1 MLRTNSFL
9 AALFAFGFVS
19 IGGLGAAQTKL
30 QAPGPQAGTASPALK
45 NLIDAI
51 NSQDPS
57 HIASFVQKNFDTNH
71 IDQDSW
77 STRCCEPDE
86 VIRTLDNVGKRS
98 GGLIVESSY
107 PHGTGITAFAKTK
120 LRGWKL
126 YIDLECGKTEPCRI
140 ESYQIVAL
148 SPAPE
153 YFLPKPEPDVPTET
167 RLETLKRAFEEASAG
182 QMFSGTVLIARHG
195 KVLFRGAYGE
205 ADRARHIPISLETPF
220 FIASLGKLFTGVA
233 VAQLVSEGKL
243 SYDQPIIRYLPD
255 YPNKAAA
262 SKITL
267 RELLTH
273 TSGLA
278 DIFSRP
284 SPGTPLRRLTDYYP
298 LFAHDPLLFEPGHGQ
313 SYSNTGFLV
322 ASMIVE
328 SASGEEFRHYLED
341 HIFRPAGMRR
351 TSSGEPH
358 GRAIRYYRDNVDD
371 PLNIHAPWVSAETF
385 YGKLLR
391 GPAVGPGG
399 EYSTIEDLFR
409 FAEALE
415 SGKLLDRKD
424 FEMLVRQGLGCECNP
439 QEGDLIFAHTGG
451 GPGVDSGLKLYVDR
465 NAVSVFLSNYSPPFP
480 QALMDY
486 VDVFLGT
493 S

>member
-1 MLRTNSFL
+1 M
-9 AALFAFGFVS
+9 
-19 IGGLGAAQTKL
+19 
-30 QAPGPQAGTASPALK
+30 
-45 NLIDAI
+45 
-51 NSQDPS
+51 
-57 HIASFVQKNFDTNH
+57 
-71 IDQDSW
+71 
-77 STRCCEPDE
+77 
-86 VIRTLDNVGKRS
+86 
-98 GGLIVESSY
+98 ESAY

-120 LRGWKL
+120 LKGGKL
-126 YIDLECGKTEPCRI
+126 YIDLECGNSEPCRI
-140 ESYQIVAL
+140 KSYQMVAL
-148 SPAPE
+148 SPGPE
-153 YFLPKPEPDVPTET
+153 TFLPKPEPDVPTET
-167 RLETLKRAFEEASAG
+167 RLETLKRAFEEASDG
-182 QMFSGTVLIARHG
+182 QLFSGAVLIARHG
-195 KVLFRGAYGE
+195 KILFRGAYGD
-205 ADRARHIPISLETPF
+205 ADRARHIPISTDTPF

-243 SYDQPIIRYLPD
+243 SYDEPIIRYLPG

-278 DIFSRP
+278 DIFSRQ
-284 SPGTPLRRLTDYYP
+284 SPGTPVRRLTDYYP
-298 LFAHDPLLFEPGHGQ
+298 LFAYDPLLFEPGHGQ

-328 SASGEEFRHYLED
+328 SVSGEEFRHYLAD

-351 TSSGEPH
+351 TSSEEPR

-371 PLNIHAPWVSAETF
+371 PLNTGAPWVSAEAF

-415 SGKLLDRKD
+415 SGKLLDHKG
-424 FEMLVRQGLGCECNP
+424 FEVLIRQGLGCECSS
-439 QEGDLIFAHTGG
+439 QESNLIFAHTGG
-451 GPGVDSGLKLYVDR
+451 GPGVDSGLKLYVER
-465 NAVSVFLSNYSPPFP
+465 NVVSVFLSNYSPPFP

-486 VDVFLGT
+486 ADVFLGT